1 MKFAACLLAALL
13 ASGVLAS
20 ACDVSGRNRG
30 MMLRSWNLKEE
41 DIRTL
46 SAWGGNLGRYQM
58 AAGWGVDNANRDV
71 AAFNG
76 WIDAKLDELEKVLGW
91 GAKYGVRIVVDLHV
105 PPGGRAPGGEMNMFH
120 EKEYADLFVGT
131 WRRIARR
138 FKGDRRIYGYDL
150 INEPTNRQPSP
161 EGLDWWSLQVAAA
174 KAVRAEDPDARVII
188 ESNEWAQAKTFAQM
202 RPVPLENVV
211 YQVHVYTPH
220 GYTHQGTGLKDAKK
234 AGSLAWPDAAKGWN
248 REWLR
253 ERLRPV
259 REFQLAHGARIYVG
273 EFSASVWATG
283 AENYLA
289 DCIALF
295 NEYGWDWTYH
305 ALRESKSWNVE
316 LAPDAA
322 GKLVPSSDT
331 PRKRALMNGF
341 VQRNKNPE
349 YGIISSER
357 NCNTK

>member
-1 MKFAACLLAALL
+1 MKYAAWFLAALL
-13 ASGVLAS
+13 SSSVLAF
-20 ACDVSGRNRG
+20 ARDVSGRNRG
-30 MMLRSWNLKEE
+30 MMHRSWNLKEE

-58 AAGWGVDNANRDV
+58 AAGWGVDNANRDA

-76 WIDAKLDELEKVLGW
+76 WIDAKLDELENVLGW
-91 GAKYGVRIVVDLHV
+91 GGKYGVRIVVDLHV

-120 EKEYADLFVGT
+120 EKEYADLFVST

-150 INEPTNRQPSP
+150 INEPTNRKPSP
-161 EGLDWWSLQVAAA
+161 EGLDWWSLQVEAA

-273 EFSASVWATG
+273 EFSASVWAPG

-322 GKLVPSSDT
+322 GNLVPSSDT
-331 PRKRALMNGF
+331 PRKRALVNGYNM
-341 VQRNKNPE
+341 R
-349 YGIISSER
+349 R
-357 NCNTK
+357 

>member
-1 MKFAACLLAALL
+1 MKKILISFALVALALTTA
-13 ASGVLAS
+13 AQEDPIVMRINGVP
-20 ACDVSGRNRG
+20 VP
-30 MMLRSWNLKEE
+30 RSEFEYNYNKNNSE
-41 DIRTL
+41 
-46 SAWGGNLGRYQM
+46 
-58 AAGWGVDNANRDV
+58 GV
-71 AAFNG
+71 
-76 WIDAKLDELEKVLGW
+76 IDKKSVE
-91 GAKYGVRIVVDLHV
+91 
-105 PPGGRAPGGEMNMFH
+105 
-120 EKEYADLFVGT
+120 EYADLFVGT

-161 EGLDWWSLQVAAA
+161 EGLDWWNLQVAAA

-273 EFSASVWATG
+273 EFSASVWAPG

-316 LAPDAA
+316 LAPDAD
-322 GKLVPSSDT
+322 GNLVPSSDT
-331 PRKRALMNGF
+331 PRKRALVNGYNL
-341 VQRNKNPE
+341 R
-349 YGIISSER
+349 R
-357 NCNTK
+357 